1 MFSKRKANIGWVL
14 PPLWIF
20 GGLCRETQECFLV
33 KVDNRNAKTLM
44 TAILENIETGS
55 IIFSDSWRSY
65 KTEELENAGFQ
76 HFKVNYCY
84 NFVYPDTT
92 IHTQNTERV
101 WGYAK
106 WRNKRQKG
114 TLREQ
119 LNSYLI
125 EFIWRKKF
133 RSDNIFDSLLDV
145 IKYIRYISYFLY

>member
-1 MFSKRKANIGWVL
+1 MSRISFSL
-14 PPLWIF
+14 D
-20 GGLCRETQECFLV
+20 GGLCRKTQESFLV

-76 HFKVNYCY
+76 HFKVKHRY
-84 NFVYPDTT
+84 NFVYPGT
-92 IHTQNTERV
+92 IIHMQNIGRL
-101 WGYAK
+101 WGSTK
-106 WRNKRQKG
+106 WRNKRQRG
-114 TLREQ
+114 TSREQ